1 MIRRGFTLAEVVVA
15 SSVGLLLVGL
25 VSSIFIL
32 ASQGWNKTS
41 RLQTAQQSTLVAVT
55 RLREDFRRS
64 RPESATIQGPVLSF
78 LSFDDGS
85 GSTAWDTT
93 GTIFWKCWVQYR
105 WKEGV
110 LERRQSNLAAPATE
124 VSDPPPAWPDD
135 KSANKLGQHLV
146 RCDWRLL
153 GQVVLDVSLQS
164 EFEKQRSDA
173 HLSVLPSLYQP
184 D

>member
-64 RPESATIQGPVLSF
+64 RRSATIQGPVLSF

-110 LERRQSNLAAPATE
+110 LERRQSSTAAPATE
-124 VSDPPPAWPDD
+124 VSDHASAWLMTNPPA
-135 KSANKLGQHLV
+135 S
-146 RCDWRLL
+146 
-153 GQVVLDVSLQS
+153 
-164 EFEKQRSDA
+164 
-173 HLSVLPSLYQP
+173 
-184 D
+184 